1 MTLQDIWIRERA
13 SSASPFYCVAYIRPP
28 SSHLRLSS
36 RLRARWNESSSILW
50 NEKKNICRLSKD
62 LSFFQL
68 CWKYIYIYITYLEWR
83 FALVFPSNLIEQ
95 REQIRSGIKKFR
107 LMGDDRRLS
116 RDDVRVVAYTRRVA
130 YQPTCRACKSN
141 GLWSNNSALCTATRH
156 QAKAN
161 TRFTARL
168 YFRKLPFPPTTFP
181 LPSFESNEKITLNT
195 SRKSFSQCLLKR
207 AKYLTD

>member
-50 NEKKNICRLSKD
+50 NEKKIYVGSPRISRSFNFVENI
-62 LSFFQL
+62 
-68 CWKYIYIYITYLEWR
+68 YMYITYLEWR

-116 RDDVRVVAYTRRVA
+116 RDDVRVVAYTRHVA

>member
-1 MTLQDIWIRERA
+1 MNEHHRRPLFIVSLIYDLLPLIFDSHRDSGHAGTKVARYYGTKKKIYVG
-13 SSASPFYCVAYIRPP
+13 SPRI
-28 SSHLRLSS
+28 S
-36 RLRARWNESSSILW
+36 R
-50 NEKKNICRLSKD
+50 
-62 LSFFQL
+62 SFNFVEN
-68 CWKYIYIYITYLEWR
+68 IYIYITYLEWR
-83 FALVFPSNLIEQ
+83 LALVFPSNLIEQ

-195 SRKSFSQCLLKR
+195 SRKSFSQCLLNR

>member
-1 MTLQDIWIRERA
+1 MERKKKYISTLQG
-13 SSASPFYCVAYIRPP
+13 SLV
-28 SSHLRLSS
+28 LST
-36 RLRARWNESSSILW
+36 LL
-50 NEKKNICRLSKD
+50 K
-62 LSFFQL
+62 
-68 CWKYIYIYITYLEWR
+68 IYVYITYLEWR